1 MALPH
6 IHFMQIQCPCS
17 IFSIICGAEILRW
30 SVIVD
35 SRLCWT
41 FMIQLSKI
49 VEWLDAQAHAGRFGE
64 VSDEEML
71 VQVGKHIPRYLS

>member
-1 MALPH
+1 
-6 IHFMQIQCPCS
+6 
-17 IFSIICGAEILRW
+17 
-30 SVIVD
+30 
-35 SRLCWT
+35 
-41 FMIQLSKI
+41 MIQLSKI